1 VVVDTLGLVVA
12 LVVHSAAVQDR
23 DGAYAVLAK
32 VLAGFPRLR
41 VVWADGGYAGRLV
54 RFVERFR
61 RSTGWVL
68 EIVRRADD
76 VKGFVVVP
84 KRWIVE
90 RTFGWLTRYRR
101 LNRDYE
107 TLPQSSES
115 LVYLAMISLM
125 VRRLEPK

>member
-1 VVVDTLGLVVA
+1 M
-12 LVVHSAAVQDR
+12 QDR

-32 VLAGFPRLR
+32 VLVGFPRLR

-54 RFVERFR
+54 RSLDRWR
-61 RSTGWVL
+61 RSLGWVL
-68 EIVRRADD
+68 QIVKRTDGL
-76 VKGFVVVP
+76 KGFVVVP

-107 TLPQSSES
+107 TLPQCSETM
-115 LVYLAMISLM
+115 VYLAMIRLM
-125 VRRLEPK
+125 VRRLEPN